1 MKGKHLILHGDPNV
15 NFLKHNS
22 KLLDLQNLLLMNNL
36 INRVKSLARISNQS
50 VSLID
55 VIIVHNTNNEMFT
68 VNQDLGYFDYLAQ
81 LLYIK

>member
-1 MKGKHLILHGDPNV
+1 LKGKHLILHGDPNV

-36 INRVKSLARISNQS
+36 INRVKSPARISNHS